1 MFNIRSSL
9 VPAAA
14 SLTVIITISTSKPAS
29 SPSFAF
35 AESSN
40 PPIPVSKPNVI
51 TRFYRYSFNLPPP
64 DPPPILNVP
73 PIFTYPTLTFGNK
86 VRTKNG
92 VKLNH
97 LTHIALE
104 ATKSNDREKMAIIA
118 NEVSRLAFGKSITPQ
133 MRQTYIEQVRLTDL
147 SQGNAMNAIN
157 LNSTNH
163 THNSLSQYG
172 CCRWSDEA
180 MQLIHDLSHQRGV
193 VEVGAGNGQWVRHL
207 KDKFRTDILAFDDYS
222 SIPLSLS
229 LYHVNT
235 KPSNAFFYP
244 DVKRGGAEIFNHPK
258 LQNYLK
264 GRVLLMVFPGP
275 DSMAKDTLRS
285 YMEVGP
291 MNDTLVYVGEGREGV
306 NGDSEFFDMLENGDW
321 ILIKQIDVVP
331 FGDYGFEK
339 MWVMKRRQQ

>member
-133 MRQTYIEQVRLTDL
+133 MRQTYIEQ
-147 SQGNAMNAIN
+147 
-157 LNSTNH
+157 
-163 THNSLSQYG
+163 YG

-244 DVKRGGAEIFNHPK
+244 DVKRGGGAEIFNHPK